1 MHKKPVTILGI
12 NPGTKYMA
20 VALFRESDLRE
31 WSVKVFKG
39 KWSTEK
45 MKKIITVIDEIISR
59 YGVTSLAVK
68 KLHPA
73 RTSRQLNLLV
83 KKMKD
88 MAKRRKLKVREY
100 SIKQLEQSL
109 CPGEKGN
116 KKKLAE
122 KVVRDYHILSRELEK
137 ERTHRNAYYIRL
149 FEAVALGM
157 MNIKT

>member
-1 MHKKPVTILGI
+1 
-12 NPGTKYMA
+12 MA
-20 VALFRESDLRE
+20 VAVFRESDLRE

-45 MKKIITVIDEIISR
+45 MKKILTVIDEIISR
-59 YGVTSLAVK
+59 YGVTILTVK

-122 KVVRDYHILSRELEK
+122 KVVREYPILINEFEK
-137 ERTHRNAYYIRL
+137 EKHHKNPYYMRL
-149 FEAVALGM
+149 FEAVALGSVRH
-157 MNIKT
+157 NALDRT

>member
-1 MHKKPVTILGI
+1 
-12 NPGTKYMA
+12 MA
-20 VALFRESDLRE
+20 VAVFRESDLQESELRE

-39 KWSTEK
+39 KWSAEK
-45 MKKIITVIDEIISR
+45 MKKILPVIDEIISR
-59 YGVTSLAVK
+59 YDVTILTVK

-88 MAKRRKLKVREY
+88 TAKRRKLKVCEY

-122 KVVRDYHILSRELEK
+122 KVVRDYPVLIHELEK
-137 ERTHRNAYYIRL
+137 ERIHRNAYYIRL

-157 MNIKT
+157 MNIKKHEKVTHHQES